1 MLKKYIPFFGWIKHY
16 KVADL
21 KSDLLA
27 GLIVAIMLIPQGMAY
42 AMLAGL
48 SPVTGLYAATIPAIV
63 YALFGTSRHLSVG
76 PVALVSILVFSSVST
91 LAIPGSNEYL
101 SLVLLLMLMIGLIQ
115 FMLGIL
121 RLGFLVN
128 FISQPVMSGFI
139 SASAIII
146 GFSQLN
152 HLLGIN
158 IQSSHLFSIIKEV
171 FNRLS
176 ELNWV
181 VFAIGLTST
190 LILLLFKKYL
200 PRIPGPL
207 IVVVLGI
214 VIAYFFNLQS
224 FGVKIV
230 GEVPQGLP
238 SISVP
243 FFTMDSVIKL
253 LPTALTISFIGFLE
267 SISIGKVIAAKKN
280 YTLEPNKELI
290 GLGLANVIGSFFS
303 SYPVTGSLS
312 RTAVNDDSGAKTQV
326 SSIFTAVF
334 ILLTLISFTTL
345 FYYLPQT
352 ILGAI
357 IVVAVFGLIDLKE
370 VKYLFSVKT
379 IDGWTWIVTVLA
391 TLIIGIEVGIIIG
404 VGFSLIVLISSKGK
418 LNLTELGYLRKTN
431 RYVNLTQHPEAYIES
446 HISILRIDNSLNF
459 ANISLME
466 KKVKD
471 HIKSHSEI
479 NIIILDFSS
488 VNSIDTMAVTA
499 LENLIYTYDGKV
511 DFYFVKIKRH
521 VREILEKAD
530 WEHKFT
536 EYINYLTI
544 NQVKNKLNKNV

>member
-200 PRIPGPL
+200 P
-207 IVVVLGI
+207 
-214 VIAYFFNLQS
+214 
-224 FGVKIV
+224 
-230 GEVPQGLP
+230 
-238 SISVP
+238 
-243 FFTMDSVIKL
+243 
-253 LPTALTISFIGFLE
+253 
-267 SISIGKVIAAKKN
+267 
-280 YTLEPNKELI
+280 
-290 GLGLANVIGSFFS
+290 
-303 SYPVTGSLS
+303 
-312 RTAVNDDSGAKTQV
+312 
-326 SSIFTAVF
+326 
-334 ILLTLISFTTL
+334 
-345 FYYLPQT
+345 
-352 ILGAI
+352 
-357 IVVAVFGLIDLKE
+357 
-370 VKYLFSVKT
+370 
-379 IDGWTWIVTVLA
+379 
-391 TLIIGIEVGIIIG
+391 
-404 VGFSLIVLISSKGK
+404 
-418 LNLTELGYLRKTN
+418 
-431 RYVNLTQHPEAYIES
+431 
-446 HISILRIDNSLNF
+446 
-459 ANISLME
+459 
-466 KKVKD
+466 
-471 HIKSHSEI
+471 
-479 NIIILDFSS
+479 
-488 VNSIDTMAVTA
+488 
-499 LENLIYTYDGKV
+499 
-511 DFYFVKIKRH
+511 
-521 VREILEKAD
+521 
-530 WEHKFT
+530 
-536 EYINYLTI
+536 
-544 NQVKNKLNKNV
+544 